1 MKVDGLVK
9 SKESAGGGG
18 EPDSA
23 DAGVECGNFNNYV
36 IKEMIEWVINR
47 K

>member
-1 MKVDGLVK
+1 MKIDGPVK
-9 SKESAGGGG
+9 SKEAVVGGG

-36 IKEMIEWVINR
+36 IKEIIEWVINR